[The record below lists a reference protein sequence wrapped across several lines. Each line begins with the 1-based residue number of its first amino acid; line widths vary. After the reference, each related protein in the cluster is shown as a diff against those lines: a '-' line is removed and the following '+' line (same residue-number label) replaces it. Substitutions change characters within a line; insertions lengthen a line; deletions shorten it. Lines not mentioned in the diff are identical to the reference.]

1 MASKVSKS
9 GEYIMNFDDEEEVV
23 NHNNL
28 MTSTSHQQPLSHDFL
43 GRIMAG
49 STSST
54 EGVVSPCKNTPG
66 ATDFN

>member
-1 MASKVSKS
+1 MTSKVSKS

-23 NHNNL
+23 THNNNL
-28 MTSTSHQQPLSHDFL
+28 MTTTSSHQQPLSHDFL

-54 EGVVSPCKNTPG
+54 EGVVSPCK